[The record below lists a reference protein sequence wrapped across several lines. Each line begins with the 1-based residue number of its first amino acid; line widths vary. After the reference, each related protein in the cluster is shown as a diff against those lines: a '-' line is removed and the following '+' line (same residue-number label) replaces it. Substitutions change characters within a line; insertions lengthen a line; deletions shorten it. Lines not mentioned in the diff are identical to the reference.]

1 MPYVNVHQ
9 AVHSGPSG
17 LMEGFKRDGFI
28 EEGRDKMKK
37 KEKKMSNKEVFK
49 GEA

>member
-1 MPYVNVHQ
+1 MPYMNVQQ

-17 LMEGFKRDGFI
+17 LMEGFKRDRFI

-37 KEKKMSNKEVFK
+37 KKEN
-49 GEA
+49 EE